1 MTENT
6 NQNDLLL
13 VIDAGNT
20 NITFGIFEGEEL
32 AHQWRIQTDKNK
44 TSDQYGIELEQI
56 MNHFSYNPS
65 RLKDIII
72 ASVVPDLMHALPAM
86 CRRFMKKE
94 PIIVGEGTKS
104 GIPIL
109 LDNPREVGADRV
121 VNAVAGFE
129 KYGGPLIIVDIGTAI
144 THDVISAKGAYLGG
158 VISPGIGI
166 SSDALFMRTSKLP
179 KVELIE
185 PRTAIGKNTVQAMQ
199 AGIVYG
205 FIGLIDNISEHII
218 DELASKGQGKPTVVA
233 TGGYSALL
241 AQKSKYISTIDK
253 DITLQGLRIIYER
266 TMEHRRKKE
275 KINDVE

>member
-1 MTENT
+1 MTLNNVNE
-6 NQNDLLL
+6 DLLL

-20 NITFGIFEGEEL
+20 NITFGIFEGEEI
-32 AHQWRIQTDKNK
+32 AQQWRIQTDKDK
-44 TSDQYGIELEQI
+44 TSDEYGIELEQI
-56 MNHFSYNPS
+56 MNHFNYSPT

-109 LDNPREVGADRV
+109 LDNPKEVGADRV
-121 VNAVAGFE
+121 VNAVAGFA
-129 KYGGPLIIVDIGTAI
+129 KYGGPLIIIDIGTAI
-144 THDVISAKGAYLGG
+144 THDVITAKGDYLGG

-179 KVELIE
+179 KVQLIE
-185 PRTAIGKNTVQAMQ
+185 PRTAIGKNTIQAMQ

-205 FIGLIDNISEHII
+205 FIGLIDNIIERIN
-218 DELASKGQGKPTVVA
+218 DELAIKGMERPKVVA

-241 AQKSKYISTIDK
+241 AQQSRYIHTIDK
-253 DITLQGLRIIYER
+253 DLTLQGLRIIYER
-266 TMEHRRKKE
+266 TMDYRRKKE
-275 KINDVE
+275 KANEAE

>member
-1 MTENT
+1 MTLNNVNE
-6 NQNDLLL
+6 DLLL

-20 NITFGIFEGEEL
+20 NITFGIFEGEEI
-32 AHQWRIQTDKNK
+32 AQQWRIQTDKDK
-44 TSDQYGIELEQI
+44 TSDEYGIELEQI
-56 MNHFSYNPS
+56 MNHFNYSPT

-104 GIPIL
+104 GMPIL
-109 LDNPREVGADRV
+109 LDNPKEVGADRV
-121 VNAVAGFE
+121 VNAVAGFA
-129 KYGGPLIIVDIGTAI
+129 KYGGPLIIIDIGTAI
-144 THDVISAKGAYLGG
+144 THDVITAKGDYLGG

-179 KVELIE
+179 KVQLIE
-185 PRTAIGKNTVQAMQ
+185 PRTAIGKNTIQAMQ

-205 FIGLIDNISEHII
+205 FIGLIDNIIERIN
-218 DELASKGQGKPTVVA
+218 DELAIKGMERPKVVA

-241 AQKSKYISTIDK
+241 AQQSRYIHTIDK
-253 DITLQGLRIIYER
+253 DLTLQGLRIIYER
-266 TMEHRRKKE
+266 TMDYRRKKE
-275 KINDVE
+275 KANEAE

>member
-1 MTENT
+1 MTLNNVNE
-6 NQNDLLL
+6 DLLL

-20 NITFGIFEGEEL
+20 NITFGIFEGEEI
-32 AHQWRIQTDKNK
+32 AHQWRIQTDKDK
-44 TSDQYGIELEQI
+44 TSDEYGIELEQI
-56 MNHFSYNPS
+56 MNHFNYSPT

-109 LDNPREVGADRV
+109 LDNPKEVGADRV
-121 VNAVAGFE
+121 VNAVAGFA
-129 KYGGPLIIVDIGTAI
+129 KYGGPLIIIDIGTAI
-144 THDVISAKGAYLGG
+144 THDVITAKGDYLGG

-179 KVELIE
+179 KVQLIE
-185 PRTAIGKNTVQAMQ
+185 PRTAIGKNTIQAMQ

-205 FIGLIDNISEHII
+205 FIGLIDNIIERIN
-218 DELASKGQGKPTVVA
+218 DELAIKGMERPKVVA

-241 AQKSKYISTIDK
+241 AQQSRYIHTIDK
-253 DITLQGLRIIYER
+253 DLTLQGLRIVYER
-266 TMEHRRKKE
+266 TMDYRRKKE
-275 KINDVE
+275 KANEAE